1 MTDNVNDCKHV
12 MSLQVADTR
21 VLNSIEISA
30 L

>member
-12 MSLQVADTR
+12 MSLQGADTR
-21 VLNSIEISA
+21 VLNSIENSA